1 VVKKKQPLLHGLGS
15 RKQMPILQGR
25 IGNLNRLSLTHIQGI
40 NADRKQNNAS
50 ACYGDKDLGVGA
62 RFWCCC

>member
-1 VVKKKQPLLHGLGS
+1 
-15 RKQMPILQGR
+15 MPILQGR